1 MRNKDLPH
9 PLGRITPHWMD
20 PGVPAVEAADHTD
33 PFSIGCR
40 NDKVGARHPLNDPGM
55 SSHPSPALVMT
66 PFTPQHTIKLVQQT
80 TDLPCSSNS
89 VRPPYQ
95 RAAIP
100 PIVLFSFRRRRCD
113 TRCTQPFIA
122 HPHQVDRRTSGVE
135 L

>member
-55 SSHPSPALVMT
+55 SSHPSPALLMT
-66 PFTPQHTIKLVQQT
+66 PFTPELQIKLVQQRT
-80 TDLPCSSNS
+80 ELPGIYNRVGLPVQRGDL
-89 VRPPYQ
+89 Q
-95 RAAIP
+95 
-100 PIVLFSFRRRRCD
+100 PILLFSCLRARCSH
-113 TRCTQPFIA
+113 RFTQPFI
-122 HPHQVDRRTSGVE
+122 SGTTTHTQHNT
-135 L
+135 